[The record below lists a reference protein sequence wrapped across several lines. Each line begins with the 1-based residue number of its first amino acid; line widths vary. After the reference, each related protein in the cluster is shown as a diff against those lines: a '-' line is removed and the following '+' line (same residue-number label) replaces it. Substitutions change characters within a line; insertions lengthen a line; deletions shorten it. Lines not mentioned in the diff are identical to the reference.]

1 MMDLSTIRAMNKSAA
16 NRARRSAVKPFIPAP
31 AERAALNAGNIFG
44 KIRIPML
51 GDYVPRGWE
60 KTDDAPLF
68 CDKSSCGLESEPA
81 LTLRAL
87 AETIKNDPVDIGY
100 ASHDEGQFQIYVSR
114 YRRKVAKARKVA

>member
-1 MMDLSTIRAMNKSAA
+1 MVPASVRAELTVQNMMQ
-16 NRARRSAVKPFIPAP
+16 
-31 AERAALNAGNIFG
+31 
-44 KIRIPML
+44 KIRIPAM

-60 KTDDAPLF
+60 TVGKPLF
-68 CDKSSCGLESEPA
+68 CDKSSCGLESELA

-114 YRRKVAKARKVA
+114 YRRKVAKARKVG